1 MLEKLME
8 VEEAPLESLVV
19 ADFGRGVSRAYLL
32 EQIAGAFRFVAK
44 AEGRTTSDLPHE
56 DLTIGWRHLLRQL
69 EWLSGRGLTT
79 RDHLTMPQLTSGDG
93 VDALLICSSL
103 AEPVRV
109 VVLEAGTSP
118 ITIPLLDGLKR
129 ANTRVFHVAA
139 PAGRKDG
146 GWAASQMEALRSF
159 LPEMAIL
166 IASNNSTDGLPRIQ
180 QVAKGTT
187 LIGSLLRAVVIADG
201 PAQESSVA
209 AFAGKTKLRTVS
221 PVIRTPQDIIA
232 EIERELM
239 DAFRAR
245 LNTPDFAEVVKDASA
260 GVISRAHA
268 VDLVNRFIAR
278 AFSRRVLTIGIDDGM
293 HVHWANGDQG
303 TMATAP
309 HVDLTASITGL
320 NAREVAE
327 AAVWLPFE
335 SSEDELMAWVLNRS
349 VRPWTVPESPRDKA
363 IEQALARQIIRRGLL
378 EISRS
383 QPMALNGVDLVI
395 GGPIFARWNQPGA
408 AALALLDSVDIVPND
423 GVLDLALDQD
433 GLMAVAGAI
442 GTVEPALASSVFE
455 FDTLIHLGSAVIIG
469 GANQEGELACRG
481 EIHYESGEMAQFSV
495 LAGSLE
501 VLPLRAGETATL
513 VLRPERKYSVGG
525 HPTGKTVTL
534 ADERKI
540 IGGSVGVIIDAR
552 SRSLSTPGNGRHI
565 KVKQWLDAATGAK
578 TPAVRRFS

>member
-1 MLEKLME
+1 MVDVQES
-8 VEEAPLESLVV
+8 PIESLVV
-19 ADFGRGVSRAYLL
+19 ADFGRGLSRAYLL
-32 EQIAGAFRFVAK
+32 EEVAGAFRFVAK
-44 AEGRTTSDLPHE
+44 AEGRTTTDLPHE
-56 DLTIGWRHLLRQL
+56 DLTIGWHHLLRQL

-79 RDHLTMPQLTSGDG
+79 RDRLTIPQVNSGDG
-93 VDALLICSSL
+93 VDALLVCSTL
-103 AEPVRV
+103 ADPVRV
-109 VVLEAGTSP
+109 AVLEAGTSP
-118 ITIPLLDGLKR
+118 ITVPLLEGLKR

-139 PAGRKDG
+139 PSGRKDG
-146 GWAASQMEALRSF
+146 GWAASQIEAIRAF

-166 IASNNSTDGLPRIQ
+166 VVGANSADALPRIH
-180 QVAKGTT
+180 QVAKGAS
-187 LIGSLLRAVVIADG
+187 LVGSLQRAVVIADG
-201 PAQESSVA
+201 PALDSSA
-209 AFAGKTKLRTVS
+209 GAFAGKTKVRSVS
-221 PVIRTPQDIIA
+221 PVVRTPADIA
-232 EIERELM
+232 GEIERELA
-239 DAFRAR
+239 DAFRLR
-245 LNTPDFAEVVKDASA
+245 LNTPDFAEVTKDTTY

-309 HVDLTASITGL
+309 HVDLCGFITGL
-320 NAREVAE
+320 SAREVAE
-327 AAVWLPFE
+327 SAVWLPFE
-335 SSEDELMAWVLNRS
+335 ATEDELVAWVLNRS
-349 VRPWTVPESPRDKA
+349 IRPWTLPESQRDKA
-363 IEQALARQIIRRGLL
+363 IEQALARQLVRRGLA
-378 EISRS
+378 EISRT

-408 AALALLDSVDIVPND
+408 AALALLDSVDVVPND
-423 GVLDLALDQD
+423 GVLDLAIDQD
-433 GLMAVAGAI
+433 GLMAVAGVI

-469 GANQEGELACRG
+469 GATHDGELACRG
-481 EIHYESGEMAQFSV
+481 EIHYETGEMAQFSV
-495 LAGSLE
+495 LAGGLE

-534 ADERKI
+534 ADERRI

-552 SRSLSTPGNGRHI
+552 NRSLSAASQGRHV
-565 KVKQWLDAATGAK
+565 KVKQWLDAVTGVK

>member
-1 MLEKLME
+1 
-8 VEEAPLESLVV
+8 VEIKMVDGEAPLESLVV
-19 ADFGRGVSRAYLL
+19 ADFGRGLSRAYLI
-32 EQIAGAFRFVAK
+32 EQISGAFRFVAK
-44 AEGRTTSDLPHE
+44 AESRTTTDLPHE
-56 DLTIGWRHLLRQL
+56 DLTIGWHYLLRQL

-79 RDHLTMPQLTSGDG
+79 RDRLTMPQLNSGDG
-93 VDALLICSSL
+93 VDALLVCSSL

-109 VVLEAGTSP
+109 AVLEAGTSP
-118 ITIPLLDGLKR
+118 VTIPLLDGLKR
-129 ANTRVFHVAA
+129 ANTRIFHVAA
-139 PAGRKDG
+139 PAGRKDS
-146 GWAASQMEALRSF
+146 GWAASQMEAIRAF
-159 LPEMAIL
+159 MPEMAIL
-166 IASNNSTDGLPRIQ
+166 VVGGNSAEALPRVH
-180 QVAKGTT
+180 QVTKGAT

-201 PAQESSVA
+201 PAQEQSVA
-209 AFAGKTKLRTVS
+209 AFGGKTKVRSVS
-221 PVIRTPQDIIA
+221 PVIRTPQDIA
-232 EIERELM
+232 GEVERELQE
-239 DAFRAR
+239 AFRAR
-245 LNTPDFAEVVKDASA
+245 LNTPDFVEVTKDASS

-309 HVDLTASITGL
+309 HVDLTAFITGL
-320 NAREVAE
+320 SAREVAE

-335 SSEDELMAWVLNRS
+335 ATEDELLTWVLNRS
-349 VRPWTVPESPRDKA
+349 IRPWTLPESPRDKA
-363 IEQALARQIIRRGLL
+363 IEQALARQIVRRGLS

-395 GGPIFARWNQPGA
+395 GGPLFARWNQPGA
-408 AALALLDSVDIVPND
+408 AALALLDSVDTVPND
-423 GVLDLALDQD
+423 GVLDIALDQD
-433 GLMAVAGAI
+433 GLMAVAGTI

-469 GANQEGELACRG
+469 GSTNEGDLACRG
-481 EIHYESGEMAQFSV
+481 EIHYESGEMAQFQV

-534 ADERKI
+534 ADERRI

-552 SRSLSTPGNGRHI
+552 SRSLSTPTNGRHI

-578 TPAVRRFS
+578 APAVRRFS

>member
-1 MLEKLME
+1 MVDVK
-8 VEEAPLESLVV
+8 EESFESLVV
-19 ADFGRGVSRAYLL
+19 ADFGRGLSRAYLL
-32 EQIAGAFRFVAK
+32 EQVAGSFRFVAK
-44 AEGRTTSDLPHE
+44 AEGRTTTDLPHE
-56 DLTIGWRHLLRQL
+56 DLTIGWQHLLRQL
-69 EWLSGRGLTT
+69 EWLTGRELTT
-79 RDHLTMPQLTSGDG
+79 RDRLTMPQVNSGDG
-93 VDALLICSSL
+93 VDALLVCSTL

-109 VVLEAGTSP
+109 AVLEAGTSP
-118 ITIPLLDGLKR
+118 VTGPLLDSLKR

-139 PAGRKDG
+139 PSGRKDG

-159 LPEMAIL
+159 LPEMAIMVVGG
-166 IASNNSTDGLPRIQ
+166 NSAEALPRIH
-180 QVAKGTT
+180 QVAKGAS
-187 LIGSLLRAVVIADG
+187 LVGSLLRAVVIAEG
-201 PAQESSVA
+201 PAQEQSVG
-209 AFAGKTKLRTVS
+209 AFQGKTKVRTVS
-221 PVIRTPQDIIA
+221 PAVRLPNEIA
-232 EIERELM
+232 NEIERELM
-239 DAFRAR
+239 EAFRAR
-245 LNTPDFAEVVKDASA
+245 LNTPDFAEVTKDASR

-309 HVDLTASITGL
+309 NVDLAGFITGL
-320 NAREVAE
+320 GSREVAE
-327 AAVWLPFE
+327 ATLWLPFE
-335 SSEDELMAWVLNRS
+335 ATEDELITWVLNRS
-349 VRPWTVPESPRDKA
+349 IRPWTLPDSPRDKA
-363 IEQALARQIIRRGLL
+363 IEQALARQIIRRGLA

-408 AALALLDSVDIVPND
+408 AALALLDSVDVVPND
-423 GVLDLALDQD
+423 GVLDLAIDQD
-433 GLMAVAGAI
+433 GLMAVAGTI
-442 GTVEPALASSVFE
+442 GTIEPALASSVFE

-469 GANQEGELACRG
+469 GSTHDGELACRG
-481 EIHYESGEMAQFSV
+481 EIHYETGEMAQFTV
-495 LAGSLE
+495 LAGGLE

-552 SRSLSTPGNGRHI
+552 SRSLSTPGSGRHV
-565 KVKQWLDAATGAK
+565 KVKQWLDAVTGAK
-578 TPAVRRFS
+578 APTIRRQS